1 MEVSVEPKQAVNG
14 VIYPFHCHE
23 TGRDGPGRLAGAHLH
38 NYIELLY
45 CTQGCAELLIG
56 ESVCRFTP
64 GDLAL
69 INSHEVHSVEAIDPG
84 RTHYLVL
91 KFEPELLFSA
101 EQSVFELRYML
112 PFVLRQTPYEKVI
125 SARAL
130 EGSGIPELLYDTL
143 AEYEKKDYGFE
154 MAIRANACRVF
165 LWILRR
171 WHAMQPEAAWGA
183 DLDSETAARLQRVM
197 SYVEENYAQPFAMS
211 DVADRLHM
219 GYSSFSRFFYK
230 YTCRSFAD
238 YVNSV
243 RIQKA
248 EFLLATTDMN
258 VTEIAMATGFSSA
271 SYFIQRF
278 REANAVTPK
287 RFRARFTQRA
297 GGAQGE

>member
-1 MEVSVEPKQAVNG
+1 MEVSVEPKLAVNG
-14 VIYPFHCHE
+14 VVYPFHCHE

-38 NYIELLY
+38 DYIELLY
-45 CTQGCAELLIG
+45 CTQGGAELLIG

-69 INSHEVHSVEAIDPG
+69 INSHEVHSVEAIDPV

-112 PFVLRQTPYEKVI
+112 PFVLRRNPYEKVI

-165 LWILRR
+165 
-171 WHAMQPEAAWGA
+171 
-183 DLDSETAARLQRVM
+183 S
-197 SYVEENYAQPFAMS
+197 
-211 DVADRLHM
+211 
-219 GYSSFSRFFYK
+219 
-230 YTCRSFAD
+230 
-238 YVNSV
+238 
-243 RIQKA
+243 
-248 EFLLATTDMN
+248 
-258 VTEIAMATGFSSA
+258 
-271 SYFIQRF
+271 
-278 REANAVTPK
+278 
-287 RFRARFTQRA
+287 
-297 GGAQGE
+297 

>member
-130 EGSGIPELLYDTL
+130 EGTGIPELLYDTL

-154 MAIRANACRVF
+154 IAIRANASRVF
-165 LWILRR
+165 L
-171 WHAMQPEAAWGA
+171 
-183 DLDSETAARLQRVM
+183 
-197 SYVEENYAQPFAMS
+197 
-211 DVADRLHM
+211 
-219 GYSSFSRFFYK
+219 
-230 YTCRSFAD
+230 
-238 YVNSV
+238 
-243 RIQKA
+243 
-248 EFLLATTDMN
+248 
-258 VTEIAMATGFSSA
+258 
-271 SYFIQRF
+271 
-278 REANAVTPK
+278 
-287 RFRARFTQRA
+287 
-297 GGAQGE
+297 

>member
-1 MEVSVEPKQAVNG
+1 MQISVEPKRAVNG
-14 VIYPFHCHE
+14 VFYPFHCHE
-23 TGRDGPGRLAGAHLH
+23 QELRGRGSMSWPHLH

-45 CTQGCAELLIG
+45 CTAGSADLTIG
-56 ESVCRFTP
+56 EGIYPLAV

-69 INSHEVHSVEAIDPG
+69 VNSHEVHCVSATDPV

-91 KFEPELLFSA
+91 KFEPEMLFSA
-101 EQSVFELRYML
+101 EQSAFELRYML
-112 PFVLRQTPYEKVI
+112 PFVLRQSPYEKVI
-125 SARAL
+125 TAAGL
-130 EGSGIPELLYDTL
+130 QGTGIPELLYDTL

-171 WHAMQPEAAWGA
+171 WHATQPDAAWGMGIDA
-183 DLDSETAARLQRVM
+183 ETAALLQRAM
-197 SYVEENYAQPFAMS
+197 DFVEENYAQPFAMR

-219 GYSSFSRFFYK
+219 GYSSFSRFFLK
-230 YTCRSFAD
+230 YTCRSFAE

-248 EFLLATTDMN
+248 EVLLATTDMN

-278 REANAVTPK
+278 RETNAVTPK
-287 RFRARFTQRA
+287 KYRARFTRQD
-297 GGAQGE
+297 G

>member
-1 MEVSVEPKQAVNG
+1 MEVSVEPKREING
-14 VIYPFHCHE
+14 VRYPFHCHE
-23 TGRDGPGRLAGAHLH
+23 TSRNGPGVMVEPHLH
-38 NYIELLY
+38 DYIELLY
-45 CTQGCAELLIG
+45 CTQGSANLMIG
-56 ESVCRFTP
+56 ESFCRFAP

-69 INSHEVHSVEAIDPG
+69 INSHEVHRVDATDPV

-101 EQSVFELRYML
+101 EQSVFELKYML
-112 PFVLRQTPYEKVI
+112 PFLLHQALYEKVI
-125 SARAL
+125 SAAAL
-130 EGSGIPELLYDTL
+130 EGTGIPELLFDTM
-143 AEYEKKDYGFE
+143 AENERQDYGFE

-171 WHAMQPEAAWGA
+171 WHSLQPEAAWGA
-183 DLDSETAARLQRVM
+183 EMDSETAARLQHVM

-230 YTCRSFAD
+230 YTCRSFAE

-248 EFLLATTDMN
+248 EVLLATTDMN
-258 VTEIAMATGFSSA
+258 VTEVAMATGFSSA

-278 REANAVTPK
+278 REVNGVTPK
-287 RFRARFTQRA
+287 RFRARFEQV
-297 GGAQGE
+297 GGGEQEK